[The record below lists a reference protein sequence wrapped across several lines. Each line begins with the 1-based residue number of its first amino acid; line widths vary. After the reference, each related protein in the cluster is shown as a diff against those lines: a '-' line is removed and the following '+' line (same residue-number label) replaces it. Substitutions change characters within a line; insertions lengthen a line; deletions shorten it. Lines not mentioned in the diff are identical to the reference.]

1 MMKNPQQVDIL
12 LVEDQ
17 LTDEELA
24 RHALSKTNLA
34 DDIKVARDGAEALE
48 FLFNEQDQPVPA
60 SQFPVLILLDLKL
73 PKIHGLEVLKK
84 IKSNHETRT
93 IPVVVL
99 SSSDQEQD
107 IFTSYQLGANS
118 YITKPVDFQEYS
130 AAIQQIGSYWLSL
143 NQRLPS

>member
-1 MMKNPQQVDIL
+1 MMKTPQQVDIL

-48 FLFNEQDQPVPA
+48 YLFNEQDQPVPA

-73 PKIHGLEVLKK
+73 PKIHGLEVLEK
-84 IKSNHETRT
+84 IKSNQATRT

-107 IFTSYQLGANS
+107 IITSYQLGANS
-118 YITKPVDFQEYS
+118 YITKPVDYQEYS